1 MCGVSCIRST
11 AGYCICT
18 NELRF
23 YHPPLHRKSR
33 GRRHEEHSSR
43 SWVVGLSNAS
53 FHLVHT
59 VCQYWCKGEECDAFA
74 GKKGYGPTHALCAIS
89 KLCNRRL
96 SRIARP
102 STTFPSHRRCVH
114 QHPVRSET
122 CVHTTSP
129 HRASGTTAP
138 MGPHMLAVQ
147 PPTYLQ
153 VVNRA
158 PFLELLGLHTTSH
171 LCRPAY
177 IAPPRR
183 KKWRRGEFFRKMA
196 QFKTWRLHTNHV
208 RAHGGC
214 GTMQYVRR
222 CGVLTYL
229 TLQVVRHPHL
239 LALVACRSRR
249 LC

>member
-33 GRRHEEHSSR
+33 GRRHEEHSSQ

-59 VCQYWCKGEECDAFA
+59 VCQYWCKGEECDASA

-96 SRIARP
+96 SGIARP

-129 HRASGTTAP
+129 HRASGTIAP
-138 MGPHMLAVQ
+138 MGPHMLGVQ
-147 PPTYLQ
+147 PPGVESRKGWRAKLTVGKCQFLIAHHNPFRLQ
-153 VVNRA
+153 ISVFSVERVRQN
-158 PFLELLGLHTTSH
+158 PFEVSGS
-171 LCRPAY
+171 
-177 IAPPRR
+177 
-183 KKWRRGEFFRKMA
+183 
-196 QFKTWRLHTNHV
+196 Q
-208 RAHGGC
+208 
-214 GTMQYVRR
+214 
-222 CGVLTYL
+222 LTVGKCQL
-229 TLQVVRHPHL
+229 F
-239 LALVACRSRR
+239 
-249 LC
+249 